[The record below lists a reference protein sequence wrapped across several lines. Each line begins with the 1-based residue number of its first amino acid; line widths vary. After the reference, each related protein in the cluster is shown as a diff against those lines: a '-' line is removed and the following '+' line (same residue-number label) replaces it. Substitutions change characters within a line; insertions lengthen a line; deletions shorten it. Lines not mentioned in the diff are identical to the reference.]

1 VTVIVHR
8 RWQQMLELGGIAQDQ
23 LDVVDRSGATVDTIG
38 GVMAGDS
45 ISSGSSGS
53 TATRGGWADPGGS
66 MRPMTVAPPAITGH
80 AWGRITVDGVTYK
93 DVMLM
98 PGEARAWDWN
108 RSGTSHGGGVQPADV
123 RVLLD
128 HGARHVV
135 LSRGRQGR
143 LGMHADTLALLTD
156 RGVTYEVLRTDDAID
171 RYEQLRA
178 AGEAVGALVHT
189 TC

>member
-1 VTVIVHR
+1 
-8 RWQQMLELGGIAQDQ
+8 
-23 LDVVDRSGATVDTIG
+23 
-38 GVMAGDS
+38 MAS
-45 ISSGSSGS
+45 
-53 TATRGGWADPGGS
+53 
-66 MRPMTVAPPAITGH
+66 APPTIDDHG
-80 AWGRITVDGVTYK
+80 WGRITVDGRTYK

-108 RSGTSHGGGVQPADV
+108 LTGTSHGAGVQPADV
-123 RVLLD
+123 TVLLD

-143 LGMHADTLALLTD
+143 LGVHADTLALLTD
-156 RGVTYEVLRTDDAID
+156 RDVAYEVLSTDEAIV

-178 AGEAVGALVHT
+178 AGVAVGALLHT